1 MSFIGNY
8 CFTLMIMQNCVIFKD
23 SWKGLTSTGFDDF
36 KITSLSCIRM
46 SRTPRE
52 KWIHKVANKRSA
64 RMNYLKLNKLIR
76 MVMGFALKY
85 CWFFNGLFSR
95 FKEII
100 FLYSLKL
107 FMTFWNWVKCT
118 FVKQFLFSP
127 TWYLQIWKPLVRF
140 LSSWLL

>member
-1 MSFIGNY
+1 
-8 CFTLMIMQNCVIFKD
+8 MQNCVIFKD

-76 MVMGFALKY
+76 MVMVFALKY

-95 FKEII
+95 FKEMI
-100 FLYSLKL
+100 FLYSLVIHDLLKL
-107 FMTFWNWVKCT
+107 GKMYLCETIPFFPYLIPSDLETPSEVLIIMALIIVSINSASVR
-118 FVKQFLFSP
+118 SP
-127 TWYLQIWKPLVRF
+127 
-140 LSSWLL
+140 